1 MMTAASVALACMLAF
16 ALVFYSKTLF
26 VRWFRK
32 AYRDIAQ
39 KTVPVLPKIASL
51 PSSAPSSTESAT
63 QKGYDFEKFVV
74 KKFPRE
80 YFTAITWRG
89 DKYVDGIYASSNR
102 DPDLLM
108 EYRDPTRVI
117 RFAVEC
123 KWRSGFKNGF
133 IQWAKDYQIQNYF
146 EYQRR
151 EQIRVFIVI
160 GIGGTE
166 ERPSDLYIIPLSDIN
181 SNTVS
186 LHADNIARYRRPHPE
201 KMFFLETKSV
211 TLK

>member
-1 MMTAASVALACMLAF
+1 MAIIGALLSILIIIAAIYFISVMF
-16 ALVFYSKTLF
+16 PH
-26 VRWFRK
+26 WFK
-32 AYRDIAQ
+32 QGYRGKSMI
-39 KTVPVLPKIASL
+39 VPPVLPMQ
-51 PSSAPSSTESAT
+51 SAHVLVSDSINPLTP

-80 YFTAITWRG
+80 YFSPITWRS

-108 EYRDPTRVI
+108 EYRDPSRVV

-151 EQIRVFIVI
+151 ERIPVFIII
-160 GIGGTE
+160 GVGGSE
-166 ERPSDLYIIPLSDIN
+166 ERPSDLYIIPLKDLK
-181 SNTVS
+181 SNKVS
-186 LHADNIARYRRPHPE
+186 LHADNLKRYRRADPE
-201 KMFFLETKSV
+201 KMFFLDIKSV